1 MANDTTAMSLYQII
15 GAPLHALVRA
25 EAQAAMT
32 TAEFIREFGF
42 TPSSSQ
48 EQEGEGSKS
57 ELGNDEYGELRFVTF
72 RRSSTNSDGESEET
86 EFKVPMLSLLPIP
99 ALQIRHADLD
109 FCIKVVESNLMGA
122 QALPD
127 AAKDSSKNG
136 TDDLASSGDLPNLID
151 FKASLG
157 RDGGAATGSRKM
169 DTQIKMKIRMEQ
181 ADMPNGLAKM
191 LSMLGENVTAKSTPK
206 LNKK

>member
-1 MANDTTAMSLYQII
+1 MANDTTAMSLHQII

-42 TPSSSQ
+42 TPSAS
-48 EQEGEGSKS
+48 EGSEETKN
-57 ELGNDEYGELRFVTF
+57 EIDKDEYGELRFVTF
-72 RRSSTNSDGESEET
+72 RRSSTNSDGKSEET
-86 EFKVPMLSLLPIP
+86 EFRVPLLSLLPIP
-99 ALQIRHADLD
+99 ALQIRHADLE
-109 FCIKVVESNLMGA
+109 FSIKVVESNLIGT
-122 QALPD
+122 QTLP
-127 AAKDSSKNG
+127 ATAKNSNENSPN
-136 TDDLASSGDLPNLID
+136 DLATSDNMPNLID

-157 RDGGAATGSRKM
+157 RDGEAATGTRKM

-206 LNKK
+206 LNND